1 MQGRYA
7 ALLVSP
13 TKDRRIVAAVVLAA
27 LLIVMF
33 VWVAVAQGIGDPSVP
48 SGNVALVE
56 DAPDGE
62 ISQEE
67 YDQTLEQVAASQGV
81 REVPPESDPQYAAL
95 RDSAVSDLLLGR
107 WVRGEAEERGLTVS
121 ESEITNQLE
130 QFIEQDFGG
139 QKQYERFLE
148 QSNFTEEEA
157 RARVELGLLSDEL
170 QQVAFP
176 EAPDVSG
183 AEIEEYY
190 EANRVQFE
198 QPETRDVRQILNE
211 DQAKV
216 EQAKALLEEDDSPE
230 NWKKVAA
237 RFSTEDATKDV
248 GGLVEGVTEDEREEV
263 IADQIYSA
271 EVGELVG
278 PVKGGENEPRYHLIQ
293 VEKITPAEVTPL
305 ADVTEQIQQQIVQG
319 KEQQIAQDFQTDFL
333 EKWTSRS
340 FCADDYL
347 VNRCANYE
355 APKAEGV
362 PGAPPVLSR
371 PVVPPGQATVF
382 PGQPPPVL
390 PQGPQGEPVELQDQ
404 IIGPAGAPVT
414 PGGAPAPAPAPA
426 P

>member
-56 DAPDGE
+56 DAPNGE

-67 YDQTLEQVAASQGV
+67 YDQTLAQVAASQGI

-95 RDSAVSDLLLGR
+95 RESTVSDLLLGR

-157 RARVELGLLSDEL
+157 RERVELGLLSDEL
-170 QQVAFP
+170 QQAAFP
-176 EAPDVSG
+176 EAPAVSNT
-183 AEIEEYY
+183 EIEEYY

-211 DQAKV
+211 DEAKV

-248 GGLVEGVTEDEREEV
+248 GGLVEGVTEGEREEP
-263 IADQIYSA
+263 IAEQIYSA

-278 PVKGGENEPRYHLIQ
+278 PFKGGENEPRYHLIQ
-293 VEKITPAEVTPL
+293 VLKITPAELTPI

-340 FCADDYL
+340 FCAEDYL
-347 VNRCANYE
+347 VNRCDNYE
-355 APKAEGV
+355 PPKGEGV
-362 PGAPPVLSR
+362 PGAPPVISR
-371 PVVPPGQATVF
+371 PVVPPGEATVF
-382 PGQPPPVL
+382 PGQPPPVK
-390 PQGPQGEPVELQDQ
+390 PQGPQGPPLALQDT
-404 IIGPAGAPVT
+404 IIGPTGAPVT